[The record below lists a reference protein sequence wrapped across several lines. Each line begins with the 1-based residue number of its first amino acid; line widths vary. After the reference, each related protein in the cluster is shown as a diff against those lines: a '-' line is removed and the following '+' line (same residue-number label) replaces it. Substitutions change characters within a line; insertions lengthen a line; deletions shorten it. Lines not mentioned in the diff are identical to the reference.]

1 MYLAGNYW
9 NNISTCQSISSWE
22 DLNIMRLRKSECK
35 AEPQHKS
42 CAICQSHQQP
52 CRWDLTAKLP
62 AQGLS
67 ALSPAAGNAFS
78 SKILSH
84 ETKNY
89 LTTEVNFG
97 FSILL
102 FFFNWW
108 WACNKEVKKT
118 AAKWLKNRCISEL
131 DQKLFLS
138 EDCTRLICSTSRTA
152 SLKKFLI

>member
-1 MYLAGNYW
+1 
-9 NNISTCQSISSWE
+9 
-22 DLNIMRLRKSECK
+22 MRLRKSECK

-78 SKILSH
+78 SKTLSH

-97 FSILL
+97 FSIFL

-118 AAKWLKNRCISEL
+118 AAKRLKNRCKYFWIRPEAFSVRGL
-131 DQKLFLS
+131 YTPDLQYFQNCIPKKIPNL
-138 EDCTRLICSTSRTA
+138 TSRFET
-152 SLKKFLI
+152 STE